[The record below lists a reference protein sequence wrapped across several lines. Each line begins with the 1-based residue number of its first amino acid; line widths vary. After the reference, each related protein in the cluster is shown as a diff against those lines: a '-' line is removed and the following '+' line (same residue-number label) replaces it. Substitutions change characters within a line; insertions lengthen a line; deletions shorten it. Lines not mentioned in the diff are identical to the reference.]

1 MNEETAA
8 PQAAGSITQADIW
21 EALKA
26 LDLVYG
32 DEYAFGHDPAVG
44 FWVRRLGTVR
54 FRLTAADPKELGVFL
69 ADDIRA
75 RQ

>member
-1 MNEETAA
+1 MGDAA
-8 PQAAGSITQADIW
+8 PQAAGGITEAGIW

-44 FWVRRLGTVR
+44 FWVRRLGAIGFLFTSE
-54 FRLTAADPKELGVFL
+54 DPRELGVFL